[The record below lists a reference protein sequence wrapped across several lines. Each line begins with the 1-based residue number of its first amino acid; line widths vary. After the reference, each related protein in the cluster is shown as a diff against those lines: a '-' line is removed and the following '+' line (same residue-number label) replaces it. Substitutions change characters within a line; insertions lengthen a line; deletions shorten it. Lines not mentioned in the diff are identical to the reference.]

1 MFNLSEK
8 LSSLISEAPKNLKKE
23 KNAQIPAAVPTI
35 ASGFNE
41 PKTLAGVNTT
51 AKIKEPDNLV
61 LTDKPQDRTV
71 GAVPGSVSKSAVK
84 QPGVKIAYKR
94 NTGIADSD
102 GLPYTNTDD
111 VILLGKLGYTID
123 EDSYLF
129 LPRGEERESLYS
141 YIEKNAGVPKD
152 VSRCIDE
159 GKAFSAEYLKSMDYS
174 VPKGYEVK
182 GDLCCPVEK
191 TRKEEKESPE
201 KTASVKTF
209 YHGSPT
215 AGIKEL
221 EPKLDPR
228 LNLMGAFVADSPYA
242 PELFSLMPER
252 HKAII
257 NTVIDNGK
265 FISGEVTVPH
275 ENWLNEKGYLY
286 EFDNPKSLKERAK
299 DRYMLTEKTVPN
311 RVKEV
316 LLKDVLA
323 KGWKVKVKDK
333 EINKTASDIYN
344 NIVIENP
351 KGSKKEFGKN
361 YPIPVMTYPVDY
373 GYLPGY
379 TAQDDADL
387 DFFKGTAQKDGLH
400 GSFDVWRP
408 DVKGELETKFYT
420 GATEL
425 ERDQILKA
433 FQKVIRGTPKS
444 YISNDLMEA
453 IKHFAVNKG
462 VEKTASALVVSGI
475 HGDEPAG
482 NMAAKKLED
491 RVDVVSGI
499 NPSNKRRFR
508 GKDINRH
515 FDKPSAGKKQKS
527 LLDVI
532 KEKKPSRVISLHEDN
547 EVDKPYAYSSASLK
561 EETKRALKD
570 KDTAASAHGDKTE
583 DGVISKGKNPP
594 DGSLEKALDDRGID
608 RVTVET
614 PSKSQDIDQRVRT
627 QLDVVRG
634 LLGKKGELGNTNPS
648 MSLSPGSLQA
658 THSPINMQA
667 STLGQ
672 TTPVDNNAKNKA
684 LLAAGKSFITD
695 QAIGTIPNVAGG
707 LAGVARANAVGLGRL
722 AGKARHGANTV
733 EAVGHIGAGEL
744 SARQAD
750 NPGTANMDRALSY
763 ASSLLPLITKNP
775 AVGLANY
782 AGNTLYDAANAANVY
797 YKNIPQA
804 PPSMGT
810 VPEQKFNINLKEQP
824 VPDFRL
830 TQPNLR
836 ENMPASGVRIAKQ
849 GEDDLEKTA
858 SPFSRRL
865 MSILNKSD
873 QATKNKVIQQLIDY
887 AKKEDKRP
895 NENFLKKLLGYVNR
909 HEREGFDG
917 WSFMSPEDAADRY
930 SPLTGVY
937 KKYFEKPTRLKN
949 NDIASGR
956 KKTEK
961 EKNVSSLLA
970 GIFGDNENPTNEYS
984 LIPSDAGLRATLG
997 PRARGRTARFEEQ
1010 AKATRTP
1017 VSLSEHELDVLGRH
1031 KISPYFRSLD
1041 DTDYRHSSRAKDRIK
1056 ELMRKGQGV
1065 KGLLAQYKIDEQPFE
1080 DLLFT
1085 PHLASRNNLTRQEV
1099 MDRYRD
1105 YKERYDP
1112 VSPGF
1117 SDRFLE
1123 LKLFPAKNK
1132 TWAKN
1137 PLYEAVVDASN
1148 IRESKGPVGVS
1159 RYYVPSKAE
1168 EAGAIL
1174 AKNLP
1179 NADAGFMYKGGPPSA
1194 LQAAKKLKNYTQN
1207 DERMFFSGVPEVSAG
1222 YMAKGDPEYTEY
1234 VRPAGFGDIRKR
1246 IADSV
1251 RQYRNTIKKPVE
1263 DYFKNNT
1270 VDYVGPSVPTKTKSK
1285 AKQLKK
1291 KAEYRWHK
1299 SKDLHRDVTNNRH
1312 YPFSFLT
1319 GEAKELVDAVKNRD
1333 WANFKEEIGDTTYAA
1348 QMLAA
1353 QATGLNHPV
1362 YADLSKHYAREKVW
1376 KDMFKEKAST
1386 YHPKHMQGGSNYAK
1400 ASKIIKAFAS
1410 AGVKIDQKEAERLAN
1425 KYTGGKMEK
1434 EAAQGGTVVNF
1445 PQRQMPPISM
1455 PDRLGSLVFGKNY
1468 IPSPINGESMY
1479 DAMLRSGR
1487 NKHMLD
1493 ISQKAFANN
1502 PLFHR
1507 LGLKN
1512 SPITSLLGLGDY
1524 VSQGKLSSMLSPFT
1538 GGNVYKANKNIQEM
1552 LNNPS
1557 VMSQFKQASSN
1568 QPMLPGMKQWVK
1580 KQPFNYAEDAYK
1592 KGRIPKHVRDDIVSG
1607 RAAEEFRPKFKEM
1620 LDTIVKSRQNK

>member
-8 LSSLISEAPKNLKKE
+8 LSSLISGAPKNLKKE

-35 ASGFNE
+35 ASGFKE
-41 PKTLAGVNTT
+41 QQGLAGVNSSQK
-51 AKIKEPDNLV
+51 AAPENNLV
-61 LTDKPQDRTV
+61 LTDKPQNRTV
-71 GAVPGSVSKSAVK
+71 GNVPDNTSKSMAK

-94 NTGIADSD
+94 NTGLADSD
-102 GLPYTNTDD
+102 GLPYTNTED
-111 VILLGKLGYTID
+111 VILLNKLGYTID
-123 EDSYLF
+123 ENSYLF
-129 LPRGEERESLYS
+129 LPRREEREGLYS
-141 YIEKNAGVPKD
+141 YIEKNAGVPKI
-152 VSRCIDE
+152 VTRAIDE
-159 GKAFSAEYLKSMDYS
+159 GTAFSSEYLKDMDYS
-174 VPKGYEVK
+174 VPKGYEIK

-191 TRKEEKESPE
+191 T
-201 KTASVKTF
+201 AS
-209 YHGSPT
+209 S
-215 AGIKEL
+215 
-221 EPKLDPR
+221 
-228 LNLMGAFVADSPYA
+228 
-242 PELFSLMPER
+242 
-252 HKAII
+252 
-257 NTVIDNGK
+257 
-265 FISGEVTVPH
+265 
-275 ENWLNEKGYLY
+275 
-286 EFDNPKSLKERAK
+286 
-299 DRYMLTEKTVPN
+299 
-311 RVKEV
+311 
-316 LLKDVLA
+316 
-323 KGWKVKVKDK
+323 
-333 EINKTASDIYN
+333 
-344 NIVIENP
+344 
-351 KGSKKEFGKN
+351 
-361 YPIPVMTYPVDY
+361 
-373 GYLPGY
+373 
-379 TAQDDADL
+379 
-387 DFFKGTAQKDGLH
+387 
-400 GSFDVWRP
+400 
-408 DVKGELETKFYT
+408 
-420 GATEL
+420 
-425 ERDQILKA
+425 
-433 FQKVIRGTPKS
+433 
-444 YISNDLMEA
+444 
-453 IKHFAVNKG
+453 
-462 VEKTASALVVSGI
+462 LVVSGI

-482 NMAAKKLED
+482 DVAAKKLEEH
-491 RVDVVSGI
+491 VDVVSEI

-515 FDKPSAGKKQKS
+515 FDKPSEGKKQKS
-527 LLDVI
+527 LLDII

-547 EVDKPYAYSSASLK
+547 EVDKPYAYSSKSLK

-570 KDTAASAHGDKTE
+570 KDTAASAHGDKT
-583 DGVISKGKNPP
+583 DNGVISEGRNPP

-614 PSKSQDIDQRVRT
+614 PSKSQDIDQRVKT
-627 QLDVVRG
+627 QLDVVKE

-648 MSLSPGSLQA
+648 MSLSTGSLQA
-658 THSPINMQA
+658 THSPTNMQA
-667 STLGQ
+667 STMGQ
-672 TTPVDNNAKNKA
+672 ATPVDHNAKRKA
-684 LLAAGKSFITD
+684 LFAAGKNFMVN
-695 QAIGTIPNVAGG
+695 QAVDTLPYMLG
-707 LAGVARANAVGLGRL
+707 AGVAPLKNQMGRSI
-722 AGKARHGANTV
+722 AKKMSD
-733 EAVGHIGAGEL
+733 GEL
-744 SARQAD
+744 KLQGMGILGSGEIAGRNAD
-750 NPGTANMDRALSY
+750 NPADANKERIKSY
-763 ASSLLPLITKNP
+763 ATNLATS
-775 AVGLANY
+775 GLAAVNPIA
-782 AGNTLYDAANAANVY
+782 AGAVFGGQTLANIAQAADVY
-797 YKNIPQA
+797 HKNMPSA
-804 PPSMGT
+804 PPSMGR

-824 VPDFRL
+824 VPDFKL
-830 TQPNLR
+830 TQPNIR
-836 ENMPASGVRIAKQ
+836 ENMPASEVRIATKL

-873 QATKNKVIQQLIDY
+873 QATKNKVIQQLIDH
-887 AKKEDKRP
+887 AKKENKRP
-895 NENFLKKLLGYVNR
+895 NENFLKKMLGYINKE
-909 HEREGFDG
+909 EREGFG
-917 WSFMSPEDAADRY
+917 WDMPPEDAAERY

-937 KKYFEKPTRLKN
+937 KKYFDKPTGSR
-949 NDIASGR
+949 NDDIVSGR

-970 GIFGDNENPTNEYS
+970 DIFGDNENPTNEYS
-984 LIPSDAGLRATLG
+984 LIPHRD
-997 PRARGRTARFEEQ
+997 RARGRTERFEEQ
-1010 AKATRTP
+1010 AKATSTP
-1017 VSLSEHELDVLGRH
+1017 VSLSEHELDMLGRH

-1041 DTDYRHSSRAKDRIK
+1041 DTDHRHSSRARDRIK

-1085 PHLASRNNLTRQEV
+1085 PHLANRNNLARQDV
-1099 MDRYRD
+1099 MDRYRN
-1105 YKERYDP
+1105 YKERIDP
-1112 VSPGF
+1112 DYPGF

-1123 LKLFPAKNK
+1123 GQLFPAKNK

-1148 IRESKGPVGVS
+1148 IRESKGPIGVS

-1207 DERMFFSGVPEVSAG
+1207 DERMFFSGVPEISAG

-1285 AKQLKK
+1285 AKRLKK
-1291 KAEYRWHK
+1291 EAEYRWHK

-1319 GEAKELVDAVKNRD
+1319 GEAKELVDAAKNRD

-1487 NKHMLD
+1487 NKDMLD

-1524 VSQGKLSSMLSPFT
+1524 MSQGKLSSMLSPFT
-1538 GGNVYKANKNIQEM
+1538 GGNVYKANSNIQEM